1 MFQDTYKSAYH
12 KIAFQ
17 GEVSEAQVA
26 EWIGSFDREKSKK
39 KEFWTDKNAGKMVR
53 RESGK
58 TWRIL
63 RPAAAVA
70 LIVCL
75 TAVIG
80 MPVAAKN
87 IPAFYGVLE
96 RNAPGLL
103 DYLIPVQET
112 DSSQGIVLT
121 LEAAH
126 VEGNWAEILVSFS
139 DDGIGDSI
147 HGMVDMYDS
156 YHLQS
161 YGAESNVGGC
171 TFIEYDPEQDK
182 AYFQIDLTST
192 DGNFDT
198 ERMEFSVYQLLV
210 DCESFTEEIM
220 LDEMV
225 KSVALKPVS
234 LNGRSGMEQMHPAL
248 DRLTTPGNEIDPRPG
263 HLVMDIPVD
272 DVNPTEMKITGI
284 AYMDGILRIQLWRGN
299 FKEADRHMNIYM
311 LDEAGNSI
319 YPDLAVGWQ
328 EEISD
333 ERISME
339 EFYFVITEE
348 QLETYILMGEGDIRD
363 GSIKGNWSIT
373 FDLN

>member
-1 MFQDTYKSAYH
+1 MFQDTYKNAYD
-12 KIAFQ
+12 KIALQ
-17 GEVSEAQVA
+17 TEITGTQVTQ
-26 EWIGSFDREKSKK
+26 WIASFDREKSKK

-58 TWRIL
+58 PWRIL

-112 DSSQGIVLT
+112 GSSQGIMLT

-126 VEGNWAEILVSFS
+126 VEGNRAEILVSFS

-198 ERMEFSVYQLLV
+198 ERMEFSVHQLLV

-234 LNGRSGMEQMHPAL
+234 LNGRSGMEQMNPAL

-299 FKEADRHMNIYM
+299 FKAADRHMNIYM
-311 LDEAGNSI
+311 LDEAGNQI